1 MVDFKITP
9 DGDLEITP
17 VGDIVPTESVA
28 QAVLI
33 RLKWFLAEW
42 RLGPTLGFPYFE
54 EVFIKNPNL
63 TKIRFLLRD
72 LVLGVE
78 GVTSVTKADI
88 IPNPRTRE
96 AEIIVVFT
104 VEDEIFQKE
113 VKICA

>member
-72 LVLGVE
+72 LVLG

-88 IPNPRTRE
+88 IPDPRTRE

>member
-17 VGDIVPTESVA
+17 AGDIIPTESVA

-33 RLKWFLAEW
+33 RLRWFFAEW
-42 RLGPTLGFPYFE
+42 RLGPLLGFPYVE

-63 TKIRFLLRD
+63 PKIRFLLRD

-78 GVTSVTKADI
+78 GVTSVTKADVLLD
-88 IPNPRTRE
+88 PRTRE
-96 AEIIVVFT
+96 AKIAVVFT
-104 VEDEIFQKE
+104 VGDEIFEKE

>member
-54 EVFIKNPNL
+54 EVFVKNPNL

-72 LVLGVE
+72 LVQSVE

-88 IPNPRTRE
+88 IPDPRTRE
-96 AEIIVVFT
+96 AKIVTVFT
-104 VEDEIFQKE
+104 VESEIYERE

>member
-1 MVDFKITP
+1 
-9 DGDLEITP
+9 
-17 VGDIVPTESVA
+17 
-28 QAVLI
+28 
-33 RLKWFLAEW
+33 
-42 RLGPTLGFPYFE
+42 
-54 EVFIKNPNL
+54 VFVKNPNL

-72 LVLGVE
+72 LVQSVE

-88 IPNPRTRE
+88 IPDPRTRE

>member
-17 VGDIVPTESVA
+17 LGDIVPTDSVV
-28 QAVLI
+28 QSVLI

-42 RLGPTLGFPYFE
+42 RLGPTMGFPYFE
-54 EVFIKNPNL
+54 EVFVKNPNL

-72 LVLGVE
+72 LVLDVE
-78 GVTSVTKADI
+78 GVTNVTKADI
-88 IPNPRTRE
+88 IPDPRTRE
-96 AEIIVVFT
+96 AKIVIIFT
-104 VEDEIFQKE
+104 VEDEIFRKE